1 MTSFIKTLLSLIVLS
16 VASIFF
22 SCKIGSVPISITEIF
37 SSFYS
42 TDLTHNIVQLRLDRA
57 LTSFVTGASLALAG
71 LIMQALLRNPLADP
85 YILGVSSGA
94 AVGALFA
101 LLLSALPII
110 VTFSAMGGAL
120 GISLLLYIFA
130 QRDFG
135 QTKETTLL
143 LLTGVIL
150 SSICMAI
157 VTLILSI
164 APDHYLRNM
173 IFWMIGDI
181 ANIEFSLIP
190 WYILIISLIFTLS
203 KAKAINT
210 MSLFGNVAY
219 TLGISVNTL
228 RLNLFIITSLLTA
241 TTVSNVGS
249 IGFIG
254 LIIPHAC
261 RFIWKEDHR
270 LLIPFSTLI
279 GGIFLVWADTLA
291 RTLFAPQQ
299 IPVGVI
305 TALIGAPI
313 FLIQLYHI
321 RRHAITSR

>member
-1 MTSFIKTLLSLIVLS
+1 
-16 VASIFF
+16 
-22 SCKIGSVPISITEIF
+22 
-37 SSFYS
+37 
-42 TDLTHNIVQLRLDRA
+42 
-57 LTSFVTGASLALAG
+57 
-71 LIMQALLRNPLADP
+71 
-85 YILGVSSGA
+85 
-94 AVGALFA
+94 
-101 LLLSALPII
+101 
-110 VTFSAMGGAL
+110 
-120 GISLLLYIFA
+120 
-130 QRDFG
+130 
-135 QTKETTLL
+135 
-143 LLTGVIL
+143 
-150 SSICMAI
+150 
-157 VTLILSI
+157 
-164 APDHYLRNM
+164 M

-203 KAKAINT
+203 KARAINT
-210 MSLFGNVAY
+210 MSLFGNIAY